1 MRITRDQSFDEN
13 YPRCIEQLNW
23 ALGQLGGKVDEGQV
37 AHISELIMQT
47 MTGTWRTFHTPEHI
61 FDVGRSG
68 DGVEV
73 LSALFHDA
81 IHIQADN
88 GVSVNVGLLVAP
100 FIRESHKTLK
110 ILSAQQ
116 LPTDPVFEM
125 ICGVFGFVP
134 EQTLSSSNGQN
145 EFLSAVVAGKCLEG
159 ALSLE
164 TITQIVACIEATI
177 PFRSLSVAGQ
187 MPSEQLRTRLV
198 TANIRFGFGWSQEQL
213 DAVVKRAV
221 RLANRDVEN
230 FAHPSAAEFLN
241 NTWNLM
247 PETNHDL
254 LGAYAYTVSGYRKS
268 LQKMERFMSGLT
280 APAVFRMFQDE
291 PETAVFDVILART
304 QKNLEVARLYLGS
317 KLLSIAIIEAVSLRL
332 GTEVPLATMMG
343 ELPQHGSLD
352 AQLESFL
359 PHVSMVI
366 QPSNK
371 LEWEVLDLLEK
382 GRTQESD
389 YDVKHSPVATYVIK
403 SIGFVQANRLL
414 DIARE
419 FFDEKLSG
427 EEFLHV
433 CSREI
438 VETIVTGV
446 QKIFEVRSK
455 VIGTVPQYN

>member
-13 YPRCIEQLNW
+13 YPRCIGQLNW
-23 ALGQLGGKVDEGQV
+23 ALGQLGGKVDEERV
-37 AHISELIMQT
+37 AQISELIMQT

-61 FDVGRSG
+61 FEVGRSG

-88 GVSVNVGLLVAP
+88 GVSVNVGLMVAP
-100 FIRESHKTLK
+100 FIRESYKTLK
-110 ILSAQQ
+110 ILGAQL
-116 LPTDPVFEM
+116 LPNDPVFEM
-125 ICGVFGFVP
+125 VCQVFGFVP
-134 EQTLSSSNGQN
+134 EQTLLSSNGQN

-164 TITQIVACIEATI
+164 TITEIVACIEATI
-177 PFRSLSVAGQ
+177 PFRAQSIAGQ

-198 TANIRFGFGWSQEQL
+198 TANHRFGFGWSPAQL

-280 APAVFRMFQDE
+280 APAVFRKFQDE
-291 PETAVFDVILART
+291 PETAVFDAILART

-317 KLLSIAIIEAVSLRL
+317 KLLSIAIIEAISLRL

-343 ELPQHGSLD
+343 ELPQHGTLD

-359 PHVSMVI
+359 PPISVVI
-366 QPSNK
+366 KPRNK
-371 LEWEVLDLLEK
+371 LGREVLELLEK

-403 SIGFVQANRLL
+403 SIGFAQAKLLL

-419 FFDEKLSG
+419 FFDLKRTG
-427 EEFLHV
+427 EEFLQACNH
-433 CSREI
+433 EI
-438 VETIVTGV
+438 VEAIVAGV
-446 QKIFEVRSK
+446 QKIFEVRAK
-455 VIGTVPQYN
+455 AIGTLQRHD